1 MSSPEARPA
10 AGPSMNLVRFGPLLV
25 IGLLALVT
33 AVRPGI
39 AADDAAAGEMLYD
52 AKCGGCHSVERNRIG
67 PLHRGVVGR
76 PVASVPGYSYS
87 PALKRLGG
95 SWTPARLDRWLS
107 GTQKMAPGSKMY
119 LEIDDPAQR
128 RAIISYLGS
137 VSKASPR

>member
-1 MSSPEARPA
+1 MSSPEESRA
-10 AGPSMNLVRFGPLLV
+10 APRLIALARFGPVLSMGLLV
-25 IGLLALVT
+25 LGA
-33 AVRPGI
+33 AARPGI
-39 AADDAAAGEMLYD
+39 AANNAAAGEMLYE

>member
-1 MSSPEARPA
+1 MK
-10 AGPSMNLVRFGPLLV
+10 LVRFGPLLV

-87 PALKRLGG
+87 PALERLGG
-95 SWTPARLDRWLS
+95 IWTPARLDRWLS

>member
-1 MSSPEARPA
+1 
-10 AGPSMNLVRFGPLLV
+10 
-25 IGLLALVT
+25 
-33 AVRPGI
+33 
-39 AADDAAAGEMLYD
+39 
-52 AKCGGCHSVERNRIG
+52 
-67 PLHRGVVGR
+67 VVGR

-128 RAIISYLGS
+128 RAIISYLGA

>member
-1 MSSPEARPA
+1 MK
-10 AGPSMNLVRFGPLLV
+10 LVRFGPLLV

-87 PALKRLGG
+87 PALERLGG
-95 SWTPARLDRWLS
+95 IWTPARLDRWLS

-128 RAIISYLGS
+128 RAIISYLGA

>member
-1 MSSPEARPA
+1 MSSPEVRA
-10 AGPSMNLVRFGPLLV
+10 AVGPSTKLARVGAILP
-25 IGLLALVT
+25 IALLAL
-33 AVRPGI
+33 AAAARPGI
-39 AADDAAAGEMLYD
+39 AAGDAAAGKMLYE

-95 SWTPARLDRWLS
+95 SWTTARLDRWLS

-128 RAIISYLGS
+128 RAIIAYLGS
-137 VSKASPR
+137 VSKTPPR

>member
-10 AGPSMNLVRFGPLLV
+10 TGASFKSVRLGPVLA
-25 IGLLALVT
+25 IGLLAL
-33 AVRPGI
+33 ASAARPGI
-39 AADDAAAGEMLYD
+39 AASDAAAGEMLYE
-52 AKCGGCHSVERNRIG
+52 AKCGGCHSVDRDRIG
-67 PLHRGVVGR
+67 PRHRGVVGR

-119 LEIDDPAQR
+119 LELDDPAQR
-128 RAIISYLGS
+128 RAIIGYLGS
-137 VSKASPR
+137 VSKPSSR